1 MDPISLFMIA
11 VLGLLIFFMI
21 RNSRKQRATQQ
32 ELQEKLKPGAHV
44 MTSFGL
50 YATVV
55 ALDDDTNIAT
65 LNVGTGSL
73 KVHRQTLTKIIE
85 ADSPEVKVLTA
96 GTSTASKPAATKPA
110 AKAATK
116 APAKSAGAKAKQA

>member
-85 ADSPEVKVLTA
+85 ADSPEAKVLTA
-96 GTSTASKPAATKPA
+96 GTSAASKPAAKKPEAKTVTK
-110 AKAATK
+110 T
-116 APAKSAGAKAKQA
+116 PAKSAGTKAKQA

>member
-55 ALDDDTNIAT
+55 ELDDDTNIAT
-65 LNVGTGSL
+65 LDVGTGSL

-85 ADSPEVKVLTA
+85 ADSPEAKVLTA
-96 GTSTASKPAATKPA
+96 AKPAAKKPAA

-116 APAKSAGAKAKQA
+116 APAKSAGTKAK